1 MHQPVVHQIV
11 VAEIN
16 FVDNVINHAS
26 RLFQT
31 GTLQPHI
38 GQCFGINA
46 DFAADIYHVH
56 IPVMPFIGRIP
67 QIRAGIDAPDCEMSA
82 CGRIVVRSFE
92 GKDFSVGLAAEVM
105 LTFSSL
111 VPETSPLT
119 TSLSVVPF
127 NVSTFSVM
135 LEFACPV

>member
-31 GTLQPHI
+31 GTLQTHI

-67 QIRAGIDAPDCEMSA
+67 QIRAGIDTPDCEMSA

-92 GKDFSVGLAAEVM
+92 EKDFFRRFGCRGNVDIQLAGAGNIAVDNQFVGCSV
-105 LTFSSL
+105 
-111 VPETSPLT
+111 
-119 TSLSVVPF
+119 
-127 NVSTFSVM
+127 
-135 LEFACPV
+135 